1 MKKTINK
8 WHFVVIC
15 ITTIIL
21 ALSALPTFYGK
32 HPVVSMQGASVDT
45 ELPSIS
51 SIKASL
57 KDSQFDVATIRI
69 TDNKMFIQPSSNNAD
84 IAQLREHLSQDF
96 GKPFA
101 IHIDEVEAS
110 PRWLQAMG
118 FNAIKLGLDLNGG
131 VLFELHVD
139 LPSAINERMQGME
152 EELRLVFQQERIRG
166 LNAEFDADMHIN
178 VSYRNDV
185 AYNKLKVI
193 LKTKFPDL
201 NIIKETPNSVRLAWG
216 ASKLADFEQALMQ
229 QSVSIMRNRIES
241 LGITEAAI
249 SRQGKQDIRIELP
262 GIKDPQQAAKIIGS
276 TATLDVFS
284 LAKNGLNA
292 NVLTNKQGQAI
303 AVNKKPVFSGHNIQN
318 ATAGTDEY
326 GIPMV
331 NLVLDSQGGDKMSR
345 FSKANIGQAMVTVLS
360 EYQQDIEGKLKKHS
374 EVINVATIQAQLGN
388 RFSIT
393 NMPSAHAAQE
403 LAMLIRAGS
412 LNAPVSIIEQRTID
426 SSLGEENVHSGFAA
440 LVLGLAIT
448 LTFMAL
454 WYRKLGLIANAS
466 LVINLLCLLGLMA
479 WLPGV
484 VLTLPGIAGLV
495 LTIGMAVD
503 TNVLV
508 FERIKQQAQQNRS
521 PAAAIES
528 GYQRALTTILDA
540 NITTMI
546 CAVILFS
553 MGNGPV
559 KGFAITLSLGLI
571 TSMFSGVFVA
581 KFLSRLFPADSLVCQ
596 KEAL

>member
-1 MKKTINK
+1 MKKHINK
-8 WHFVVIC
+8 WHLLIIC
-15 ITTIIL
+15 LTTTIL

-32 HPVVSMQGASVDT
+32 HPIVSMQSTSAT
-45 ELPSIS
+45 ATLPSINDIRES
-51 SIKASL
+51 LQDSTIDIAAIK
-57 KDSQFDVATIRI
+57 I
-69 TDNKMFIQPSSNNAD
+69 TGNKIAIQPSSKHAD
-84 IAQLREHLSQDF
+84 LSQLREALFQEF
-96 GKPFA
+96 GSSFTFN
-101 IHIDEVEAS
+101 IDEMEAS
-110 PRWLQAMG
+110 PQWLQAMG
-118 FNAIKLGLDLNGG
+118 FTAIKLGLDLNGG
-131 VLFELHVD
+131 VLFVLHVD
-139 LPSAINERMQGME
+139 VPSALNERMQGIE
-152 EELRLVFQQERIRG
+152 EELKLAFQRQRIRG
-166 LNAEFDADMHIN
+166 LSVKLDTNLHLK
-178 VSYRNDV
+178 VSYRNNL
-185 AYNKLKVI
+185 AYEPLKDTLQASFPELHVI
-193 LKTKFPDL
+193 
-201 NIIKETPNSVRLAWG
+201 NETPNSLSLAWDLT
-216 ASKLADFEQALMQ
+216 KTDQFEQTLMQ
-229 QSVSIMRNRIES
+229 QSVSIMRTRIES

-284 LAKNGLNA
+284 LAKKGQGSKVFTDKN
-292 NVLTNKQGQAI
+292 GQAVT
-303 AVNKKPVFSGHNIQN
+303 VNKKAVFSGHNIQN
-318 ATAGTDEY
+318 ATAGTDEN
-326 GIPMV
+326 GMPLV
-331 NLVLDSQGGDKMSR
+331 NLVLDSQGGEQMSR
-345 FSKANIGQAMVTVLS
+345 FSKAHIGQAMVTVLS
-360 EYQQDIEGKLKKHS
+360 EYQQNIAGTLTKHS

-403 LAMLIRAGS
+403 LATLIRAGS

-426 SSLGEENVHSGFAA
+426 PSLGEENVNSGFAA
-440 LVLGLAIT
+440 LLLGLAIT
-448 LTFMAL
+448 LSFMAL

-508 FERIKQQAQQNRS
+508 FERIKHQAIQNRS
-521 PAAAIES
+521 AAAAIES
-528 GYQRALTTILDA
+528 GYQQALTSILDA

-546 CAVILFS
+546 CALILFA

-571 TSMFSGVFVA
+571 TSMFSGIFVA
-581 KFLSRLFPADSLVCQ
+581 KFLSRLVPAQSLIGK
-596 KEAL
+596 KEAV